1 LSLVVSFDRCISSLL
16 LQLIHPSPNM
26 RSTFLIAA
34 ASIGSGLASAQCQV
48 YGIDIQNGGTYFEN
62 VDLTVPFTLVQEFS
76 GCDNDTANV

>member
-1 LSLVVSFDRCISSLL
+1 
-16 LQLIHPSPNM
+16 M